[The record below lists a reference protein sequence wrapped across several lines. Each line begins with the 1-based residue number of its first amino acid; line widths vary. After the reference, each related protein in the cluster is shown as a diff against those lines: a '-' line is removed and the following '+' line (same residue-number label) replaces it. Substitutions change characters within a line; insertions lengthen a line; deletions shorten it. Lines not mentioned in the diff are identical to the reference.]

1 MEDVIK
7 SIEPL
12 DDDAEQ
18 ALSCPCP
25 FVRKFFKL
33 DSRTDSDSDNG
44 SRSKNFRISDLMDNN
59 DVMMKFNVSARTLAN
74 WRKQGK
80 IPFSRFGR
88 KIIYHRDDIKRL
100 LAEGFFENGKKRKP

>member
-1 MEDVIK
+1 MKDIIK

-12 DDDAEQ
+12 DDDTEQ
-18 ALSCPCP
+18 AFSCPCP
-25 FVRKFFKL
+25 FVRKFFKP
-33 DSRTDSDSDNG
+33 DSQTDSDSDNVG
-44 SRSKNFRISDLMDNN
+44 RFKNFRISDLIDNN
-59 DVMMKFNVSARTLAN
+59 YVMMKFNVSARTLAN

-100 LAEGFFENGKKRKP
+100 LTDGFFENGKKSKP